1 MVSQLSE
8 LLKQSGVAGFYIRL
22 KNRLHDHRVHLIAL
36 GVLALAAFAAF
47 KPQQFADVWL
57 TRDQQGAVLFL
68 LEDYSAAANQFQ
80 QPKWQAFSRYRAEQ
94 FDQAALIYNQYSDT
108 DSQLAYANALAHGRR
123 YVDARDVYQQI
134 VNSQPA
140 FTPAVTNLALIQ
152 GIIDEVNRYSQ
163 SQKEEGASSKELGDE
178 PQTGD
183 GAEKQL
189 LKQQLIEQYTA
200 EQLLLDPAL
209 NEMWLR
215 QVQKNPARFLANK
228 FQAQHQGASQ

>member
-1 MVSQLSE
+1 MHAQT
-8 LLKQSGVAGFYIRL
+8 
-22 KNRLHDHRVHLIAL
+22 
-36 GVLALAAFAAF
+36 ALAEFFTVQSHQWLIWGVGESQAPAGSDIIAM
-47 KPQQFADVWL
+47 QQA
-57 TRDQQGAVLFL
+57 Q
-68 LEDYSAAANQFQ
+68 LESLSRAANGRFM
-80 QPKWQAFSRYRAEQ
+80 KMSHDKSDVEAMGRY
-94 FDQAALIYNQYSDT
+94 IKN
-108 DSQLAYANALAHGRR
+108 
-123 YVDARDVYQQI
+123 
-134 VNSQPA
+134 
-140 FTPAVTNLALIQ
+140 NLALIQ